1 MLQILVGAIAIGL
14 LAKSG
19 VDKIVDVSSSVK
31 ENGVKETAKKE
42 AEKASKFVE
51 KEFERQKKEYEKNNF
66 K

>member
-42 AEKASKFVE
+42 AEKAGKFVE
-51 KEFERQKKEYEKNNF
+51 KEFERQKKEYEKNNL